1 MPDGEV
7 RWIDSEQE
15 AHDHF
20 DFLQSCREADRFD
33 AILEVEYAN
42 FRQNSSTATSRNGV
56 KKGRHA
62 IYGID
67 QVRKNYSGA
76 AFYCWL

>member
-42 FRQNSSTATSRNGV
+42 FR
-56 KKGRHA
+56 
-62 IYGID
+62 
-67 QVRKNYSGA
+67 
-76 AFYCWL
+76 